1 MVARLPCRSVRRG
14 GCAGIVTFVSLVT
27 LSALGASIRMSR
39 ENWVGLESNPEVLT
53 QYAHKLGGKHG
64 STARITARSR
74 SRYTQPTAWAA

>member
-1 MVARLPCRSVRRG
+1 
-14 GCAGIVTFVSLVT
+14 
-27 LSALGASIRMSR
+27 MSR